1 MRRVVQAGL
10 ATCLMS
16 SVQAVLA
23 EDAPEGPDFLD
34 EVLIEATASGKVDT
48 YLSQAVTALKGSA
61 DLRDVPQA
69 VTVVTRQLIDDQAL
83 RGLAD
88 AMRHVPGIG
97 VAQGEGNREALVF
110 RGSTSTADFLVDGL
124 RDDVQYYR
132 DLYNIAQ
139 IEALKGPNGL
149 AFGRGGGGGMVNR
162 ATKQAGSTLREVS
175 LQAASWQ
182 GWRASA
188 DIGQAQADHTPAWRL
203 NGVWED
209 AGSYRQDVLLRRHG
223 IAPALAYEPGEAT
236 RLTLQGE
243 YFHDERTADRGVSA
257 YNGRPLDTDPG
268 LFFGDPQRSP
278 TWATVQ
284 SLSASASHAFSA
296 GLRLRNST
304 RLAHYDKFYQNLYPG
319 AVNAAGTQVTLS
331 AYNHA
336 TTRDSLLNQTD
347 IAWHWIVG
355 AVDHDLSAGLELGR
369 QATDTLRLTGYFT
382 GVSPNTTSV
391 SVPVTAPRTSAAV
404 SYRAAASDANNHSV
418 ATTTALYLQDRMHLG
433 ARWELVLGARVE
445 RFDVDFTDRR
455 GTGLQ
460 LATRDTL
467 VSPSAALVWKP
478 LPTLSAYASTG
489 SSRQPRAGEQFASLT
504 SANAALAPESFNNRE
519 LGVKWD
525 VTPVL
530 QATLAAYH
538 LQRRNVAITDPAN
551 PTLLVLTDGQR
562 VQGLEASLSGTLLPG
577 WRVMAAAAWQ
587 DGKLASDQSAVLRAG
602 ARLASLPPLTAS
614 VWNRFDLGPQWGLG
628 LGLVWRDAQL
638 AAVENL
644 ATPAANVVLPGF
656 LRVDS
661 GLYYNPMPRLRLQ
674 LNIENLLDRRYF
686 ASAHSS
692 TNITPGAPRSAR
704 LSVTMNWQD

>member
-1 MRRVVQAGL
+1 MRRVVKAGW
-10 ATCLMS
+10 AACLIS
-16 SVQAVLA
+16 PVQFVFAD
-23 EDAPEGPDFLD
+23 EAPEAPDFLD
-34 EVLIEATASGKVDT
+34 EVLIEATASGKSDS
-48 YLSQAVTALKGSA
+48 YLSQAVTVLKGSA
-61 DLRDVPQA
+61 ELRDVPQA

-83 RGLAD
+83 RSLGE

-139 IEALKGPNGL
+139 VEALKGPNGL
-149 AFGRGGGGGMVNR
+149 AFGRGGGGGVVNR
-162 ATKQAGSTLREVS
+162 ATKQAGGTLREVN

-209 AGSYRQDVLLRRHG
+209 AGSYRQDVVLRRHG
-223 IAPALAYEPGEAT
+223 IAPALAYEPSDAT

-257 YNGRPLDTDPG
+257 RNGRPLDTDPG

-278 TWATVQ
+278 TWATVRA
-284 SLSASASHAFSA
+284 LTAGISHAAAA
-296 GLRLRNST
+296 GVRLRNQT
-304 RLAHYDKFYQNLYPG
+304 RLADYDKFYQNLYPG
-319 AVNAAGTQVTLS
+319 AVNAAGTQVSLS

-336 TTRDSLLNQTD
+336 TTRRSLLNQTD

-355 AVDHDLSAGLELGR
+355 SVDHDLSAGLELGR
-369 QATDTLRLTGYFT
+369 QDTDTLRLTGYFT
-382 GVSPNTTSV
+382 GISPTTTAV
-391 SVPVTAPRTSAAV
+391 NVPIEAPRTSAAV
-404 SYRAAASDANNHSV
+404 TFRAAASDANNHSL
-418 ATTTALYLQDRMHLG
+418 ATTAAVYLQDRMHLG
-433 ARWELVLGARVE
+433 TRWELVLGARVE

-467 VSPSAALVWKP
+467 VSPTAALVWKP
-478 LPTLSAYASTG
+478 LATLSAYASTG
-489 SSRQPRAGEQFASLT
+489 SSRQPRAGEQLASLT
-504 SANAALAPESFNNRE
+504 SANAALAPESFTNRE

-530 QATLAAYH
+530 QATLAAYR

-551 PTLLVLTDGQR
+551 PTLLVLTDGQN
-562 VQGLEASLSGTLLPG
+562 VEGLELGLSGTLRPG

-587 DGKLASDQSAVLRAG
+587 DGELASNQSASLLAG

-614 VWNRFDLGPQWGLG
+614 VWNRFDLTTQWGLG
-628 LGLVWRDAQL
+628 LGLQWRDAQL

-644 ATPAANVVLPGF
+644 ATPAANVTLPGF
-656 LRVDS
+656 LRVDT
-661 GLYYNPMPRLRLQ
+661 GLYYKPTPALRLQ
-674 LNIENLLDRRYF
+674 LNVENLLDRRYF

-704 LSVTMNWQD
+704 LSVQWQF